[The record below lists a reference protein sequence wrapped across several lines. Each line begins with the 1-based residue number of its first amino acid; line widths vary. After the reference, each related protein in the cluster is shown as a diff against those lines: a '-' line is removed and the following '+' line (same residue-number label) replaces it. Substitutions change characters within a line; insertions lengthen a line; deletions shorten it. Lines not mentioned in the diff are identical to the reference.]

1 MLLVVISDERT
12 DGGKERGR
20 QGKDNWV
27 KVGRVRGGES
37 RDAMMRVR

>member
-12 DGGKERGR
+12 EGGKERRRDG
-20 QGKDNWV
+20 WV
-27 KVGRVRGGES
+27 EVGRGRGGES

>member
-20 QGKDNWV
+20 QGKDGWV
-27 KVGRVRGGES
+27 EVGRGGGEGE
-37 RDAMMRVR
+37 RVEMR

>member
-20 QGKDNWV
+20 QGKDGWV
-27 KVGRVRGGES
+27 EVGERGEGERVE
-37 RDAMMRVR
+37 MR